1 MPESRATL
9 IGGECIAVG
18 RFLWDLCGKNS
29 RMCGLVRG
37 GCTFENGVYT
47 EKILWTLPDMKRFG
61 KKRAVYN
68 VTFEDGRTVRIQGK
82 LAGKIPVGEVWKSRI
97 ERILRSRPNRQR
109 GAVRSI
115 RDGSSGFGSGFSG
128 RPARTADFLSG
139 EKRFRVSEPDRPIC
153 RSACADGIRGETERS
168 GRPVRGKRDGA
179 CPVPCFF
186 RLLAVFLNA
195 STPKK
200 TILCESY
207 LPPN

>member
-1 MPESRATL
+1 METGDARIPRDVDRGRVHCRRAFPVGPLRQKFADVRTGA
-9 IGGECIAVG
+9 GGT
-18 RFLWDLCGKNS
+18 
-29 RMCGLVRG
+29 
-37 GCTFENGVYT
+37 CTFENGVYT
-47 EKILWTLPDMKRFG
+47 ETILCTLPDMKRFG

-68 VTFEDGRTVRIQGK
+68 VTFESGRAMRMPERFPSGK
-82 LAGKIPVGEVWKSRI
+82 FGKI

-139 EKRFRVSEPDRPIC
+139 EKRFLVSEPDRPIC

-195 STPKK
+195 STPQK